1 VRTAEFFAMHSVFSL
16 DEAAKALAPPGG
28 RSGTVERLKH
38 YLEKRQLKLVTR
50 RIYAVVSP
58 GLKADQYRPDPF
70 LIAAAVR
77 PDSVFSHHSALELL
91 GAAHSIW
98 NQCAVYTGKRRRRLQ
113 LEGATI
119 LFLEHP
125 FSMREG
131 TSGNLATQRIE
142 RRGRLL
148 EVTTPERTLVEGF
161 RRPALAG
168 GLEELVRSA
177 GGFPTLDLDLLEEV
191 LRRYDMAYLWAAV
204 GWFLER
210 FRQSLHVPDEVI
222 RQMEQRRPR
231 SPQYLERKS
240 RGGMFVPRW
249 NLILPKVLSRLGEPD
264 EP

>member
-1 VRTAEFFAMHSVFSL
+1 
-16 DEAAKALAPPGG
+16 
-28 RSGTVERLKH
+28 
-38 YLEKRQLKLVTR
+38 
-50 RIYAVVSP
+50 
-58 GLKADQYRPDPF
+58 
-70 LIAAAVR
+70 
-77 PDSVFSHHSALELL
+77 
-91 GAAHSIW
+91 
-98 NQCAVYTGKRRRRLQ
+98 
-113 LEGATI
+113 
-119 LFLEHP
+119 
-125 FSMREG
+125 MREG

-204 GWFLER
+204 GWFLEG
-210 FRQSLHVPDEVI
+210 FRQSLHIPDEVI
-222 RQMEQRRPR
+222 RRMEQRRPR

-240 RGGMFVPRW
+240 RGGMFMPTW
-249 NLILPKVLSRLGEPD
+249 NLILPKALSRLGEPD